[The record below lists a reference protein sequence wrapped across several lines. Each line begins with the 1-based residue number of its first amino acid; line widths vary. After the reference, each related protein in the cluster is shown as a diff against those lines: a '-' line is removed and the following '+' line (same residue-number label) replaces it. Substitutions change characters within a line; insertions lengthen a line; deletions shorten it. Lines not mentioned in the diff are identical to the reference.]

1 MGTFIENNPTVIV
14 AAVAA
19 IAGIFYWAGSVRTDV
34 NTLKKAIEEIRTDI
48 KEILSKLSPNPTTG
62 SSSPL
67 ELTDL
72 GKDISEEIQALQW
85 AKETAPALVNEVAD
99 KHPYE
104 IQTFCLGYVRGN
116 VLSENMQEKVK
127 TSAYKRGLDKE
138 QVLRVLAVELRD
150 CLLSEDKA

>member
-1 MGTFIENNPTVIV
+1 MGTFIENNPTIV
-14 AAVAA
+14 VAIIVA
-19 IAGIFYWAGSVRTDV
+19 IAGIFYWAGSLRADV
-34 NTLKKAIEEIRTDI
+34 NTLKKSIEEIRTDI
-48 KEILSKLSPNPTTG
+48 KEILSNLSPNPTTG
-62 SSSPL
+62 RSSPL

-72 GKDISEEIQALQW
+72 GKDISKEIQAFQW

-104 IQTFCLGYVRGN
+104 IQEFCLGYVRGK
-116 VLSENMQEKVK
+116 VLPESMEEKVK

-150 CLLSEDKA
+150 CLLNED